1 MWRHIIHFPL
11 WNGFYE
17 FISFKISVAE
27 CSLDSYSLAKVCW
40 SFWKTCS
47 TVKLQDEVYGQVSD
61 INFCEYAVFYLYLLS
76 LVFFPVKMFLISFPV
91 STLVAWCQSLGCC
104 IWSAAF
110 CNQSLRHF
118 KVMKIDYM
126 GCLPVAFFEAIWILP
141 AYYTLYF
148 LVYFFLLLLLILL
161 LSLRASFW
169 ALSDLGSAGGW
180 NNGTKH

>member
-1 MWRHIIHFPL
+1 MIGRSCNSEFPIMTKVRNKLWKWNWTFKLEALSSWMGGRPSLLVYHVELAMWRHIIHFPL

-91 STLVAWCQSLGCC
+91 STLVAWCQSLGCS
-104 IWSAAF
+104 IW
-110 CNQSLRHF
+110 
-118 KVMKIDYM
+118 
-126 GCLPVAFFEAIWILP
+126 
-141 AYYTLYF
+141 
-148 LVYFFLLLLLILL
+148 
-161 LSLRASFW
+161 
-169 ALSDLGSAGGW
+169 
-180 NNGTKH
+180 

>member
-1 MWRHIIHFPL
+1 MIGRSCNSEFPIMTKVRSKLWKWNWTFKLEALSSWMGGRPSLLVYHVELAMWRHIIHFPL

-91 STLVAWCQSLGCC
+91 STLVAWCQSLGCS
-104 IWSAAF
+104 IW
-110 CNQSLRHF
+110 
-118 KVMKIDYM
+118 
-126 GCLPVAFFEAIWILP
+126 
-141 AYYTLYF
+141 
-148 LVYFFLLLLLILL
+148 
-161 LSLRASFW
+161 
-169 ALSDLGSAGGW
+169 
-180 NNGTKH
+180 